1 MAKYDYGGGCPC
13 GLFRECES
21 GCSNYRVL
29 DQKYSIPTVK
39 KKEKK
44 MKEDYDFGFS
54 FGDSTEFSSEVD
66 IATQKLEKLRAMIL
80 PFLNNLKQNP
90 EKDIIKWEGKDRVK
104 KIEDFI
110 KKINDLV
117 DS

>member
-13 GLFRECES
+13 GLYKECEPQ
-21 GCSNYRVL
+21 CEYYRPL
-29 DQKYSIPTVK
+29 DQQSTPKVK
-39 KKEKK
+39 K
-44 MKEDYDFGFS
+44 KEDYDFGFS
-54 FGDSTEFSSEVD
+54 FGDSTEFSTEVD
-66 IATQKLEKLRAMIL
+66 IATEKLEKLRGMIL

-104 KIEDFI
+104 KIDDFI
-110 KKINDLV
+110 KKINELV